1 MAKIIPFGQPANEGE
16 RDAIYY
22 LKRLPDVFEIFHN
35 LEIKQNKETF
45 EVDLVILA
53 PQCVFVVDVKGTRG
67 QIEVVG
73 SRWHPENRQAYSSPV
88 AKLRNIAKVLNTLF

>member
-16 RDAIYY
+16 RDAIYF
-22 LKRLPDVFEIFHN
+22 LRRLPDTFEIFHN

-67 QIEVVG
+67 KID
-73 SRWHPENRQAYSSPV
+73 R
-88 AKLRNIAKVLNTLF
+88 LIALLLPN